1 MRHLCEWCHSIM
13 GQHPCTLIKI
23 VKTLSVML
31 VTTALLRNK
40 VLVERVVVCDTG
52 EGVLLTS
59 LKEPCLPL
67 Q

>member
-31 VTTALLRNK
+31 VTTALLITAQ
-40 VLVERVVVCDTG
+40 EQSTG
-52 EGVLLTS
+52 RKSCGV
-59 LKEPCLPL
+59 
-67 Q
+67 